1 MRRRLPL
8 IALGSVVL
16 AGGCSKPLL
25 SDKDTRSQ
33 YARYDTVR
41 NQMPQQYVYDEFG
54 QRRPN
59 LRQRLIPLD

>member
-16 AGGCSKPLL
+16 ACGCSKPLL
-25 SDKDTRSQ
+25 SDKDARSQ